1 MTMDATSLADR
12 WICKTCGWI
21 YDPEKGD
28 PDSGIAPGTAFADIP
43 DDWYCPLCG
52 VGKHDFI
59 LLSEY
64 AAARQ
69 SAAPVRPRRARGQ
82 VGGDDA
88 IVVVGSGYAGWTLV
102 EQLRARGNQRPI
114 TLITADDG
122 CYYPKPTL
130 SMAISQGRCADDLVE
145 MSGPAMAEKLGV
157 ILQANTRVLGIKAQ
171 RKKLMTGK
179 GNIAYGDLVLALGAG
194 QIRLTMDGD
203 GVDDVL
209 RVNDLASYRRL
220 RALLDRGRR
229 RVLVIGAGLLG
240 VEFAEDMA
248 AAGHQPVLVDL
259 GTQLLGRL
267 APEPLASRLLHNFRQ
282 QGIAFHGNTSI
293 SSVEKQADGYRVTL
307 LNGQEIDC
315 DLVLSA
321 VGLAPATALAEKAG
335 LDVNRGI
342 LTDRHTMQT
351 SDPHIYALG
360 DCAELMGRTYFY
372 LEPIRRQAGT
382 LAAAL
387 CGERHPFEFLPNAV
401 RVKTRGLAL
410 TICPPDMMYAGQGA
424 WHLVEEDGDNCR
436 MEYRVAGQMTG
447 YALSG
452 SCTSESAGLQRSLPA
467 ALPGEA
473 VA

>member
-1 MTMDATSLADR
+1 MNDATPLDAR

-28 PDSGIAPGTAFADIP
+28 PDSGIAPGTEFEDIP

-52 VGKHDFI
+52 VGKSDFI

-69 SAAPVRPRRARGQ
+69 AAAPVRTRRARGQ

-102 EQLRARGNQRPI
+102 EQLRERDSERPI

-130 SMAISQGRCADDLVE
+130 SMAIGQGRCADDLVE
-145 MSGPAMAEKLGV
+145 FTGAAMAEKLGV
-157 ILQANTRVLGIKAQ
+157 TLQANTRVLGIKAQ

-179 GNIAYGDLVLALGAG
+179 GNIAYGDLVLALGAS
-194 QIRLTMDGD
+194 QIRLAMDGD
-203 GVDDVL
+203 GADEVL

-220 RALLDRGRR
+220 RATLDNGPR

-248 AAGHQPVLVDL
+248 SAGHQPVLVDL

-267 APEPLASRLLHNFRQ
+267 APEPLANRLQQNFRE
-282 QGIAFHGNTSI
+282 QGITFYGGTSV
-293 SSVEKQADGYRVTL
+293 SSVEKQGDAYRVTL
-307 LNGQEIDC
+307 LNGKEIEC
-315 DLVLSA
+315 DLVMSA
-321 VGLAPATALAEKAG
+321 VGLAPSVALAKKAG
-335 LDVNRGI
+335 LTTNRGI
-342 LTDRHTMQT
+342 LADRHTMQT
-351 SDPHIYALG
+351 CDEHIYALG

-372 LEPIRRQAGT
+372 LEPIRRQAET

-387 CGERHPFEFLPNAV
+387 CGDSKPFEFLPNNI
-401 RVKTRGLAL
+401 RVKTRGLA
-410 TICPPDMMYAGQGA
+410 INVCPPDLMQSGQGA

-436 MEYRVAGQMTG
+436 MEYRVAGKIAG

-452 SCTSESAGLQRSLPA
+452 SYTKEAAGLQRSLIDS
-467 ALPGEA
+467 LPDVA